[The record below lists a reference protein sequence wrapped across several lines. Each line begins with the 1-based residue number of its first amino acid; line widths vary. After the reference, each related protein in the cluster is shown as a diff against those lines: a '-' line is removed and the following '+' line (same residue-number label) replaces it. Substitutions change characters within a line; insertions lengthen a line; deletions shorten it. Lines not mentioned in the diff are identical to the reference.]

1 MRAKF
6 LFAPVICVALLGGA
20 TLPANTATS
29 RGALPGDAI
38 RAQKPEQDYLTSAEA
53 DKIRDAETPSDRI
66 KLFMDFADDR
76 LKKLKYTLAHPEE
89 FSRNRAEEL
98 NGLINA
104 YSGCIDDAAD
114 LVDLAR
120 QKQTDIRAG
129 LKIVKAKIPDFVAYL
144 QDLDKTG
151 PELDSYKENLDDAIQ
166 ATQDALDAATKAEK
180 EISAPIRRKH

>member
-6 LFAPVICVALLGGA
+6 LIAPVICAALFGGA
-20 TLPANTATS
+20 ATHANSAVAATPLS
-29 RGALPGDAI
+29 AAI
-38 RAQKPEQDYLTSAEA
+38 RVQKPEQDYLTSAEA

-129 LKIVKAKIPDFVAYL
+129 
-144 QDLDKTG
+144 
-151 PELDSYKENLDDAIQ
+151 PENSESENSRFRRV
-166 ATQDALDAATKAEK
+166 
-180 EISAPIRRKH
+180 SARPR

>member
-1 MRAKF
+1 MRARHF
-6 LFAPVICVALLGGA
+6 LAPLISAVFLGGVFTA
-20 TLPANTATS
+20 ASRSSNPNIGAIANS
-29 RGALPGDAI
+29 QR
-38 RAQKPEQDYLTSAEA
+38 PEQDYLTSAEA
-53 DKIRDAETPSDRI
+53 DKIRDAVTPSDRI

-89 FSRNRAEEL
+89 FTRNRAEEI

-104 YSGCIDDAAD
+104 FSGCIDDAAD

-120 QKQTDIRAG
+120 QKQQDIRAG
-129 LKIVKAKIPDFVAYL
+129 LKVLKVKIPDYVAYL

-151 PELDSYKENLDDAIQ
+151 PELDSYKENLDDAIE